1 MILEVNP
8 ASPHIHALS
17 SAQHNRSNFRSAAA
31 PMSGAVLDV
40 VLGLARGNGPT
51 LPEGV
56 KRLTAIVQQRRPS
69 PEALA
74 IGAAVVG
81 GGALLLVLRR
91 RARQAA
97 AARIAER
104 EAVVPAFHKLLS
116 QRHSR
121 ARLDGERQLPSRC
134 ATPATVRT
142 APDVYIA
149 TSVFLCLAVRARRES
164 AIQVV
169 LTGGPMGGKATLA
182 AKLASVLTE
191 KVHARVEAPRS
202 IRPHGAA
209 CPPPPPQSHALRL
222 RHDASPSR
230 AFAATGGVARAAAHR
245 GLRSSSPPR
254 HPLSSSTAAAH
265 FQQRATRKACYF
277 SRARCAGEWHARRF
291 PRGPAHSPHD
301 PLCSRAHRCSAFS
314 IALRLRSSTLRR
326 RRVSDA

>member
-1 MILEVNP
+1 MRCSTSCS
-8 ASPHIHALS
+8 ASRAATAPHSPRAS
-17 SAQHNRSNFRSAAA
+17 SASLPSSSSA
-31 PMSGAVLDV
+31 V
-40 VLGLARGNGPT
+40 R
-51 LPEGV
+51 
-56 KRLTAIVQQRRPS
+56 RRRPS
-69 PEALA
+69 RSVLRSLA
-74 IGAAVVG
+74 AAHSSSCSAVAPDKRLPLGSQSGRPWYLPFTSSYRSVTRAPVSTASG
-81 GGALLLVLRR
+81 SCHHGVPPRQLCALLLMYTLP
-91 RARQAA
+91 RA
-97 AARIAER
+97 
-104 EAVVPAFHKLLS
+104 
-116 QRHSR
+116 
-121 ARLDGERQLPSRC
+121 C
-134 ATPATVRT
+134 
-142 APDVYIA
+142 
-149 TSVFLCLAVRARRES
+149 FLCLAVRARRES

-291 PRGPAHSPHD
+291 PRGPAHSPHG